1 MEPNDEYSQKLK
13 ALHEAQAQ
21 SDLYLDLDGFL
32 KKYEE
37 KLNRLYNQAQ
47 KEYSRLKKSGITD
60 KALNNALRRI
70 VLLQYQQLAQRD
82 LRIEML
88 QRSTE
93 AQKALKAANEDLIAL
108 LERLNQEDAS
118 DENQ

>member
-1 MEPNDEYSQKLK
+1 MEPNDEYSQKLTT
-13 ALHEAQAQ
+13 LHKAQAQ
-21 SDLYLDLDGFL
+21 SELYLDLDSFL

-88 QRSTE
+88 KRSTE
-93 AQKALKAANEDLIAL
+93 AQKALKTANEDFIAL
-108 LERLNQEDAS
+108 LEQLDQEDNS
-118 DENQ
+118 GVE

>member
-1 MEPNDEYSQKLK
+1 MESNDEYSQKLK
-13 ALHEAQAQ
+13 ALHEAQAK

-60 KALNNALRRI
+60 NALNNALRRI

-82 LRIEML
+82 FRIEML

-93 AQKALKAANEDLIAL
+93 AQKALKVASEDYIAL
-108 LERLNQEDAS
+108 LEKLDQEGNTKVD
-118 DENQ
+118 

>member
-1 MEPNDEYSQKLK
+1 MEPNDEYSQKLTT
-13 ALHEAQAQ
+13 LHEAQAQ
-21 SDLYLDLDGFL
+21 SELYLDLDSFL

-60 KALNNALRRI
+60 KALNNALRRV
-70 VLLQYQQLAQRD
+70 VLLQYQQIAQRD
-82 LRIEML
+82 FRIEML

-93 AQKALKAANEDLIAL
+93 AQKALKAATEDYIAF
-108 LERLNQEDAS
+108 LEHLDKEDTS
-118 DENQ
+118 GEK

>member
-1 MEPNDEYSQKLK
+1 MEPNDEYSQKLTT
-13 ALHEAQAQ
+13 LHEAQAQ
-21 SDLYLDLDGFL
+21 SELYLDLDNFL

-60 KALNNALRRI
+60 KALNNALRL
-70 VLLQYQQLAQRD
+70 VVQLQYLQLAQHD
-82 LRIEML
+82 FRIEML

-93 AQKALKAANEDLIAL
+93 AQKALKTANEDLIAL

-118 DENQ
+118 ETE